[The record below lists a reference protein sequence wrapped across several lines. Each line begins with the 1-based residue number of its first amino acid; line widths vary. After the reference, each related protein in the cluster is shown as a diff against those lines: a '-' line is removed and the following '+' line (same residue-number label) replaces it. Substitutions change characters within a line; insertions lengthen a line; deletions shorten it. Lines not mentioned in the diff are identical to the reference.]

1 MRRGIRICLA
11 LKDPT
16 TFEDA
21 DADIM
26 CGEIC
31 VGLGES
37 LVGNDPGCALGFRV
51 DKKTKKVVEITSQ
64 PSKPVAYYS
73 PPNAYIARSDS
84 NGEDLEEFAGAGLY
98 DSIPTAETAARP
110 ADYSTCDVIWNV
122 DFRDRLL
129 QKLCDVAV
137 DVERANG
144 VRAARHR
151 RVRLERI
158 PRVGSVTIEKSALIM
173 IVLLMRV
180 LAYSSSTVKV
190 PFVH

>member
-1 MRRGIRICLA
+1 
-11 LKDPT
+11 
-16 TFEDA
+16 
-21 DADIM
+21 M

-98 DSIPTAETAARP
+98 DSICMNEASLTSI
-110 ADYSTCDVIWNV
+110 DYANEPISNNE
-122 DFRDRLL
+122 DFRNQMLSAIAKSGMAIENLL
-129 QKLCDVAV
+129 DSAQDIEGAITEDGKL
-137 DVERANG
+137 
-144 VRAARHR
+144 
-151 RVRLERI
+151 
-158 PRVGSVTIEKSALIM
+158 
-173 IVLLMRV
+173 
-180 LAYSSSTVKV
+180 
-190 PFVH
+190 FVVQTRPQVF